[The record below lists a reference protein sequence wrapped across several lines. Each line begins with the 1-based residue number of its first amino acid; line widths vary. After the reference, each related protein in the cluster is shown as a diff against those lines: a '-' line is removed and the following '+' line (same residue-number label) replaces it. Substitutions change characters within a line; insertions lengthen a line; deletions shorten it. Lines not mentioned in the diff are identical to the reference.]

1 LNTRD
6 SQRTF
11 DKTQNERYPNV
22 TKVNHCAKPV
32 EIGNTNIK
40 ASNQVESN
48 DQKQIDQYSST
59 VITRVKEEIN
69 IEQKI
74 DENQKTNVRCL
85 DQSVSLD

>member
-6 SQRTF
+6 SQRKF
-11 DKTQNERYPNV
+11 DKIPQNEQYPNV

-48 DQKQIDQYSST
+48 DQKQINQYSST

-69 IEQKI
+69 IEQK
-74 DENQKTNVRCL
+74 N
-85 DQSVSLD
+85 

>member
-1 LNTRD
+1 MNTRD
-6 SQRTF
+6 SQRKF
-11 DKTQNERYPNV
+11 DKIPQNEQYPNV

-48 DQKQIDQYSST
+48 DQKQINQYSST

-69 IEQKI
+69 IEQK
-74 DENQKTNVRCL
+74 N
-85 DQSVSLD
+85 